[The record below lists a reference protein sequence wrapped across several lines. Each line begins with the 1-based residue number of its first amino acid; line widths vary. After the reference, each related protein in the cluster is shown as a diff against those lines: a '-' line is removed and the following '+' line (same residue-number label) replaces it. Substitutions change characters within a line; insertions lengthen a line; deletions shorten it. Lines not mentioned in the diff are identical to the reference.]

1 MQIRLLFLLVLIE
14 DGPVHLIRAHDL
26 IQAANLIISNNCIR
40 RESNIITESSLVLIS
55 CHLVKAFRYRVRFLV
70 DANNTP
76 KPSVATLL
84 LECDDT
90 GHVSANPD
98 SLLDDLIVLTLGGQL
113 RLTYSYFL
121 AFIWK
126 RM

>member
-1 MQIRLLFLLVLIE
+1 M
-14 DGPVHLIRAHDL
+14 
-26 IQAANLIISNNCIR
+26 
-40 RESNIITESSLVLIS
+40 
-55 CHLVKAFRYRVRFLV
+55 RFLV

-121 AFIWK
+121 AFILK
-126 RM
+126 KTARVLKAIEASDVGVVQDSS